1 MVKMRVS
8 TANLF
13 TSNPTDL
20 IFSYGKRN
28 IICVKEDCFAIP
40 KFLTGTFLNAVIMFN
55 FKNPLVSREQ
65 LNHRRL
71 K

>member
-40 KFLTGTFLNAVIMFN
+40 KFLTGTFLNAVLGEIRTH
-55 FKNPLVSREQ
+55 PLKAWS
-65 LNHRRL
+65 N
-71 K
+71 